1 MMKKAIKKLLAAL
14 LAVAMLCAMAVPAF
28 AASSSNDGKITINN
42 AVSGQTY
49 TIYRILELEYDQ
61 TNNAYRYTAVAAWNA
76 FINTRSSDLKVDNA
90 TGTVTWVNSDKNN
103 NSSAIQNFADA
114 AGKWASDN
122 TIANDGSQKA
132 SGSTVTFTDLPLGWY
147 LVVSS
152 LSNGA
157 ICSIG
162 TTDKEV
168 TINEK
173 NGEPTIDKYVFENGV
188 THGGYSND
196 ASVGDTVK
204 FQIDVAVFDGQ
215 PHNYVIHD
223 AMSAGLTFDIDSVVV
238 TRYRA
243 TDAGRPGSDIPLD
256 TLVKGHDYTVKK
268 TDTCAAS
275 AEITDCTF
283 EIKFKDD
290 ALKANDIITVQYTA
304 TVNENAVIGVEGN
317 PNKTILE
324 YNNKYT
330 APSTTKTYVWEMG
343 VHKYTMLNNVDTPL
357 ADAEFKLYKGAD
369 ANKKYAS
376 FSTANTVDGTS
387 VYKLTGWVDSE
398 TAATAVVTPAS
409 GNIKLEGLDAGT
421 YYLEET
427 KAPVGY
433 NKLTDPITVVI
444 DRGTLPTKAG
454 ESVSYTVKYGETT
467 AADHIVRV
475 ENKAG
480 VELPSTGGM
489 GTTLFY
495 VVGGGLM
502 VAAIVLLVT
511 KKRMENK

>member
-173 NGEPTIDKYVFENGV
+173 NGAPTVDKEVLEDSTNTYGK
-188 THGGYSND
+188 GND
-196 ASVGDTVK
+196 ADVGDTVTFRATIK
-204 FQIDVAVFDGQ
+204 VTDGD
-215 PHNYVIHD
+215 PKNYVLHD
-223 AMSAGLTFDIDSVVV
+223 KMSDGLTFKGITSV
-238 TRYRA
+238 TR
-243 TDAGRPGSDIPLD
+243 TNAGTSTSD
-256 TLVKGHDYTVKK
+256 TLNENTHYTLKQGAGV
-268 TDTCAAS
+268 TVDPN
-275 AEITDCTF
+275 CTF
-283 EIKFKDD
+283 ELAFKENV
-290 ALKANDIITVQYTA
+290 LKPNDVVVVEYTA
-304 TVNENAVIGVEGN
+304 VINEKAVIGSTGN
-317 PNKTILE
+317 PNEATLE
-324 YNNKYT
+324 YKDGT
-330 APSTTKTYVWEMG
+330 RGTSSSTKTYTWKIDIY
-343 VHKYTMLNNVDTPL
+343 KYFQDSAGTKKPLKDATFVLYRQNSSNTPEYAKISADKIEWGTEKEQATPL
-357 ADAEFKLYKGAD
+357 
-369 ANKKYAS
+369 
-376 FSTANTVDGTS
+376 TS
-387 VYKLTGWVDSE
+387 DK
-398 TAATAVVTPAS
+398 
-409 GNIKLEGLDAGT
+409 EGKIAISRLDADT

-427 KAPVGY
+427 KAPTGY
-433 NKLTDPITVVI
+433 NPLTSPIEIKIEHSTMNETSASATI
-444 DRGTLPTKAG
+444 TYKQQGTEDSATNITST
-454 ESVSYTVKYGETT
+454 ENRVE
-467 AADHIVRV
+467 V
-475 ENKAG
+475 ENKTGAT
-480 VELPSTGGM
+480 LPSTGGM

>member
-122 TIANDGSQKA
+122 TIANDGFKTA

-173 NGEPTIDKYVFENGV
+173 NGAPTVDKEVLEDSTNTYGK
-188 THGGYSND
+188 GND
-196 ASVGDTVK
+196 ADVGDTVTFCATIK
-204 FQIDVAVFDGQ
+204 VTDGD
-215 PHNYVIHD
+215 PKNYVLHD
-223 AMSAGLTFDIDSVVV
+223 KMSDGLTFKGITSV
-238 TRYRA
+238 TR
-243 TDAGRPGSDIPLD
+243 TNAGTSTSD
-256 TLVKGHDYTVKK
+256 TLNENTHYTLKQGAGV
-268 TDTCAAS
+268 TVDPN
-275 AEITDCTF
+275 CTF
-283 EIKFKDD
+283 ELAFKENV
-290 ALKANDIITVQYTA
+290 LKPNDVVVVEYTA
-304 TVNENAVIGVEGN
+304 VINEKAVIGSTGN
-317 PNKTILE
+317 PNEATLE
-324 YNNKYT
+324 YKDGT
-330 APSTTKTYVWEMG
+330 RGTSSSTKTYTWKIDIY
-343 VHKYTMLNNVDTPL
+343 KYFQDSAGTKKPLKDATFVLYRQNSSNTPEYAKISADKIEWVTEKEQATPL
-357 ADAEFKLYKGAD
+357 
-369 ANKKYAS
+369 
-376 FSTANTVDGTS
+376 TS
-387 VYKLTGWVDSE
+387 DK
-398 TAATAVVTPAS
+398 
-409 GNIKLEGLDAGT
+409 EGKIAISRLDADT

-427 KAPVGY
+427 KAPTGY
-433 NKLTDPITVVI
+433 NPLTSPIEIKIEHSTMNETSASATI
-444 DRGTLPTKAG
+444 TYKQQGTEDSATNITST
-454 ESVSYTVKYGETT
+454 ENRVE
-467 AADHIVRV
+467 V
-475 ENKAG
+475 ENKTG
-480 VELPSTGGM
+480 TTLPSTGGM

>member
-1 MMKKAIKKLLAAL
+1 
-14 LAVAMLCAMAVPAF
+14 MAVPAF

-122 TIANDGSQKA
+122 TIANDGFQKA

-173 NGEPTIDKYVFENGV
+173 NGAPTVDKEVLEDSTNTYGK
-188 THGGYSND
+188 GND
-196 ASVGDTVK
+196 ADVGDTVTFRATIK
-204 FQIDVAVFDGQ
+204 VTDGD
-215 PHNYVIHD
+215 PKNYVLHD
-223 AMSAGLTFDIDSVVV
+223 KMSDGLTFKGITSV
-238 TRYRA
+238 TR
-243 TDAGRPGSDIPLD
+243 TNAGTSTSD
-256 TLVKGHDYTVKK
+256 TLNENTHYTLKQGAGV
-268 TDTCAAS
+268 TVDPN
-275 AEITDCTF
+275 CTF
-283 EIKFKDD
+283 ELAFKENV
-290 ALKANDIITVQYTA
+290 LKPNDVVVVEYTA
-304 TVNENAVIGVEGN
+304 VINEKAVIGSTGN
-317 PNKTILE
+317 PNEATLE
-324 YNNKYT
+324 YKDGT
-330 APSTTKTYVWEMG
+330 RGTSSSTKTYTWKIDIY
-343 VHKYTMLNNVDTPL
+343 KYFQDSAGTKKPLKDATFVLYRQNSSNTPEYAKISADKIEWGTEKEQATPL
-357 ADAEFKLYKGAD
+357 
-369 ANKKYAS
+369 
-376 FSTANTVDGTS
+376 TS
-387 VYKLTGWVDSE
+387 DK
-398 TAATAVVTPAS
+398 
-409 GNIKLEGLDAGT
+409 EGKIAISRLDADT

-427 KAPVGY
+427 KAPTGY
-433 NKLTDPITVVI
+433 NPLTSPIEIKIEHSTMNETSASATI
-444 DRGTLPTKAG
+444 TYKQQGTEDSATNITST
-454 ESVSYTVKYGETT
+454 ENRVE
-467 AADHIVRV
+467 V
-475 ENKAG
+475 ENKTG
-480 VELPSTGGM
+480 TTLPSTGGM

>member
-114 AGKWASDN
+114 ADKWASDN

-173 NGEPTIDKYVFENGV
+173 NGAPTVDKEVLEDSTNTYGK
-188 THGGYSND
+188 GND
-196 ASVGDTVK
+196 ADVGDTVTFRATIK
-204 FQIDVAVFDGQ
+204 VTDGD
-215 PHNYVIHD
+215 PKNYVLHD
-223 AMSAGLTFDIDSVVV
+223 KMSDGLTFKGITSV
-238 TRYRA
+238 TR
-243 TDAGRPGSDIPLD
+243 TNAGTSTSD
-256 TLVKGHDYTVKK
+256 TLNENTHYTLKQGAGV
-268 TDTCAAS
+268 TVDPN
-275 AEITDCTF
+275 CTF
-283 EIKFKDD
+283 ELAFKENV
-290 ALKANDIITVQYTA
+290 LKPNDVVVVEYTA
-304 TVNENAVIGVEGN
+304 VINEKAVIGSTGN
-317 PNKTILE
+317 PNEATLE
-324 YNNKYT
+324 YKDGT
-330 APSTTKTYVWEMG
+330 RGTSSSTKTYTWKIDIY
-343 VHKYTMLNNVDTPL
+343 KYFQDSAGTKKPLKDATFVLYRQNSSNTPEYAKISADKIEWGTEKEQATPL
-357 ADAEFKLYKGAD
+357 
-369 ANKKYAS
+369 
-376 FSTANTVDGTS
+376 TS
-387 VYKLTGWVDSE
+387 DK
-398 TAATAVVTPAS
+398 
-409 GNIKLEGLDAGT
+409 EGKIAISRLDADT

-427 KAPVGY
+427 KAPTGY
-433 NKLTDPITVVI
+433 NPLTSPIEIKIEHSTMNETSASATI
-444 DRGTLPTKAG
+444 TYKQQGTEDSATNITST
-454 ESVSYTVKYGETT
+454 ENRVE
-467 AADHIVRV
+467 V
-475 ENKAG
+475 ENKTG
-480 VELPSTGGM
+480 TTLPSTGGM

>member
-14 LAVAMLCAMAVPAF
+14 LAVAMLCAMAVPAL

-114 AGKWASDN
+114 AGKWVSNN
-122 TIANDGSQKA
+122 TIANDGSKKA

-173 NGEPTIDKYVFENGV
+173 NGAPTVDKEVLEDSTNTYGK
-188 THGGYSND
+188 GND
-196 ASVGDTVK
+196 ADVGDTVTFRATIK
-204 FQIDVAVFDGQ
+204 VTDGD
-215 PHNYVIHD
+215 PKNYVLHD
-223 AMSAGLTFDIDSVVV
+223 KMSDGLTFQRITSVTRTNAGTSTSDTLNENTHYTLKKGAAVTDSV
-238 TRYRA
+238 
-243 TDAGRPGSDIPLD
+243 DPN
-256 TLVKGHDYTVKK
+256 
-268 TDTCAAS
+268 
-275 AEITDCTF
+275 CTF
-283 EIKFKDD
+283 ELAFKENV
-290 ALKANDIITVQYTA
+290 LKPNDVVVVEYTA
-304 TVNENAVIGVEGN
+304 VINEKAVIGSTGN
-317 PNKTILE
+317 PNEATLE
-324 YNNKYT
+324 YKDGT
-330 APSTTKTYVWEMG
+330 RGTSSSTKTYTWKIDIY
-343 VHKYTMLNNVDTPL
+343 KYFQDSAGTKKPLKDATFVLYRQNSSNTPEYAKISADKIEWGTEKEQATPL
-357 ADAEFKLYKGAD
+357 
-369 ANKKYAS
+369 
-376 FSTANTVDGTS
+376 TS
-387 VYKLTGWVDSE
+387 DK
-398 TAATAVVTPAS
+398 
-409 GNIKLEGLDAGT
+409 EGKIAISRLDADT

-427 KAPVGY
+427 KAPTGY
-433 NKLTDPITVVI
+433 NPLTSPIEIKIEHSTMNETSASATI
-444 DRGTLPTKAG
+444 TYKQQGTEDSATNITST
-454 ESVSYTVKYGETT
+454 ENRVE
-467 AADHIVRV
+467 V
-475 ENKAG
+475 ENKTG
-480 VELPSTGGM
+480 TTLPSTGGM

>member
-173 NGEPTIDKYVFENGV
+173 NGAPTVDKEVLEDSTNTYGK
-188 THGGYSND
+188 GND
-196 ASVGDTVK
+196 ADVGDTVTFRATIK
-204 FQIDVAVFDGQ
+204 VTDGD
-215 PHNYVIHD
+215 PKNYVLHD
-223 AMSAGLTFDIDSVVV
+223 KMSDGLTFKGITSV
-238 TRYRA
+238 TR
-243 TDAGRPGSDIPLD
+243 TNAGTSTSD
-256 TLVKGHDYTVKK
+256 TLNENTHYTLKQGAGV
-268 TDTCAAS
+268 TVDPN
-275 AEITDCTF
+275 CTF
-283 EIKFKDD
+283 ELAFKENV
-290 ALKANDIITVQYTA
+290 LKPNDVVVVEYTA
-304 TVNENAVIGVEGN
+304 VINEKAVIGSTGN
-317 PNKTILE
+317 PNEATLE
-324 YNNKYT
+324 YKDGT
-330 APSTTKTYVWEMG
+330 RGTSSSTKTYTWKIDIY
-343 VHKYTMLNNVDTPL
+343 KYFQDSTAVKKPLQGATFVLYRQNSSNIPEYAKISADKIEWVTEKEQATPL
-357 ADAEFKLYKGAD
+357 
-369 ANKKYAS
+369 
-376 FSTANTVDGTS
+376 TS
-387 VYKLTGWVDSE
+387 DK
-398 TAATAVVTPAS
+398 
-409 GNIKLEGLDAGT
+409 EGKIAISRLDADT

-427 KAPVGY
+427 KAPTGY
-433 NKLTDPITVVI
+433 NPLTSPIEIKIEHSTMNETSASATI
-444 DRGTLPTKAG
+444 TYKQQGTEDSATNITST
-454 ESVSYTVKYGETT
+454 ENRVE
-467 AADHIVRV
+467 V
-475 ENKAG
+475 ENKTG
-480 VELPSTGGM
+480 TTLPSTGGM

-502 VAAIVLLVT
+502 VAAAVLLIT

>member
-132 SGSTVTFTDLPLGWY
+132 SGSTVTFTNLPLGWY

-173 NGEPTIDKYVFENGV
+173 NGAPTVDKEVLEDSTNTYGK
-188 THGGYSND
+188 GND
-196 ASVGDTVK
+196 ADVGDTVTFRATIK
-204 FQIDVAVFDGQ
+204 VTDGD
-215 PHNYVIHD
+215 PKNYVLHD
-223 AMSAGLTFDIDSVVV
+223 KMSDGLTFKGITSV
-238 TRYRA
+238 TR
-243 TDAGRPGSDIPLD
+243 TNAGTSTSD
-256 TLVKGHDYTVKK
+256 TLNENTHYTLKQGAGV
-268 TDTCAAS
+268 TVDPN
-275 AEITDCTF
+275 CTF
-283 EIKFKDD
+283 ELAFKENV
-290 ALKANDIITVQYTA
+290 LKPNDVVVVEYTA
-304 TVNENAVIGVEGN
+304 VINEKAVIGSTGN
-317 PNKTILE
+317 PNEATLE
-324 YNNKYT
+324 YKDGT
-330 APSTTKTYVWEMG
+330 RGTSSSTKTYTWKIDIY
-343 VHKYTMLNNVDTPL
+343 KYFQDSAGTKKPLKDATFVLYRQNSSNTPEYAKISADKIEWGTEKEQATPL
-357 ADAEFKLYKGAD
+357 
-369 ANKKYAS
+369 
-376 FSTANTVDGTS
+376 TS
-387 VYKLTGWVDSE
+387 DK
-398 TAATAVVTPAS
+398 
-409 GNIKLEGLDAGT
+409 EGKIAISRLDADT

-427 KAPVGY
+427 KAPTGY
-433 NKLTDPITVVI
+433 NPLTSPIEIKIEHSTMNETSASATI
-444 DRGTLPTKAG
+444 TYKQQGTEDSATNITST
-454 ESVSYTVKYGETT
+454 ENRVE
-467 AADHIVRV
+467 V
-475 ENKAG
+475 ENKTG
-480 VELPSTGGM
+480 TTLPSTGGM

>member
-122 TIANDGSQKA
+122 TIANDGFQKA

-173 NGEPTIDKYVFENGV
+173 NGAPTVDKEVLEDSTNTYGK
-188 THGGYSND
+188 GND
-196 ASVGDTVK
+196 ADVGDTVTFRATIK
-204 FQIDVAVFDGQ
+204 VTDGD
-215 PHNYVIHD
+215 PKNYVLHD
-223 AMSAGLTFDIDSVVV
+223 KMSDGLTFKGITSV
-238 TRYRA
+238 TR
-243 TDAGRPGSDIPLD
+243 TNAGTSTSD
-256 TLVKGHDYTVKK
+256 TLNENTHYTLKQGAGV
-268 TDTCAAS
+268 TVDPN
-275 AEITDCTF
+275 CTF
-283 EIKFKDD
+283 ELAFKENV
-290 ALKANDIITVQYTA
+290 LKPNDVVVVEYTA
-304 TVNENAVIGVEGN
+304 VINEKAVIGSTGN
-317 PNKTILE
+317 PNEATLE
-324 YNNKYT
+324 YKDGT
-330 APSTTKTYVWEMG
+330 GGTSSSTKTYTWKIDIY
-343 VHKYTMLNNVDTPL
+343 KYFQDSAGTKKPLKDATFVLYRQNSSNTPEYAKISADKIEWGTEKEQATPL
-357 ADAEFKLYKGAD
+357 
-369 ANKKYAS
+369 
-376 FSTANTVDGTS
+376 TS
-387 VYKLTGWVDSE
+387 DK
-398 TAATAVVTPAS
+398 
-409 GNIKLEGLDAGT
+409 EGKIAISRLDADT

-427 KAPVGY
+427 KAPTGY
-433 NKLTDPITVVI
+433 NPLTSPIEIKIEHSTMNETSASATI
-444 DRGTLPTKAG
+444 TYKQQGTEDSATNITST
-454 ESVSYTVKYGETT
+454 ENRVE
-467 AADHIVRV
+467 V
-475 ENKAG
+475 ENKTG
-480 VELPSTGGM
+480 TTLPSTGGM

>member
-90 TGTVTWVNSDKNN
+90 TDTVTWVNSDKNN

-173 NGEPTIDKYVFENGV
+173 NGAPTVDKEVLEDSTNTYGK
-188 THGGYSND
+188 GND
-196 ASVGDTVK
+196 ADVGDTVTFRATIK
-204 FQIDVAVFDGQ
+204 VTDGD
-215 PHNYVIHD
+215 PKNYVLHD
-223 AMSAGLTFDIDSVVV
+223 KMSDGLTFKGITSV
-238 TRYRA
+238 TR
-243 TDAGRPGSDIPLD
+243 TNAGTSTSD
-256 TLVKGHDYTVKK
+256 TLNENTHYTLKQGAGV
-268 TDTCAAS
+268 TVDPN
-275 AEITDCTF
+275 CTF
-283 EIKFKDD
+283 ELAFKENV
-290 ALKANDIITVQYTA
+290 LKPNDVVVVEYTA
-304 TVNENAVIGVEGN
+304 VINEKAVIGSTGN
-317 PNKTILE
+317 PNEATLE
-324 YNNKYT
+324 YKDGT
-330 APSTTKTYVWEMG
+330 RGTSSSTKTYTWKIDIY
-343 VHKYTMLNNVDTPL
+343 KYFQDSTAVKKPLQGATFVLYRQNSSNIPEYAKISADKIEWVTEKEQATPL
-357 ADAEFKLYKGAD
+357 
-369 ANKKYAS
+369 
-376 FSTANTVDGTS
+376 TS
-387 VYKLTGWVDSE
+387 DK
-398 TAATAVVTPAS
+398 
-409 GNIKLEGLDAGT
+409 EGKIAISRLDADT

-427 KAPVGY
+427 KAPTGY
-433 NKLTDPITVVI
+433 NPLTSPIEIKIEHSTMNETSASATI
-444 DRGTLPTKAG
+444 TYKQQGTEDSATNITST
-454 ESVSYTVKYGETT
+454 ENRVE
-467 AADHIVRV
+467 V
-475 ENKAG
+475 ENKTG
-480 VELPSTGGM
+480 TTLPSTGGM

>member
-114 AGKWASDN
+114 AGKWASNN
-122 TIANDGSQKA
+122 TIANDGSKKA

-173 NGEPTIDKYVFENGV
+173 NGAPTVDKEVLEDSTNTYGK
-188 THGGYSND
+188 GND
-196 ASVGDTVK
+196 ADVGDTVTFRATIK
-204 FQIDVAVFDGQ
+204 VTDGD
-215 PHNYVIHD
+215 PKNYVLHD
-223 AMSAGLTFDIDSVVV
+223 KMSDGLTFQRITSVTRTNAGTSTSDTLNENTHYTLKKGAAVTDSV
-238 TRYRA
+238 
-243 TDAGRPGSDIPLD
+243 DPN
-256 TLVKGHDYTVKK
+256 
-268 TDTCAAS
+268 
-275 AEITDCTF
+275 CTF
-283 EIKFKDD
+283 ELAFKENV
-290 ALKANDIITVQYTA
+290 LKPNDVVVVEYTA
-304 TVNENAVIGVEGN
+304 VINEKAVIGSTGN
-317 PNKTILE
+317 PNEATLE
-324 YNNKYT
+324 YKDGT
-330 APSTTKTYVWEMG
+330 RGTSSSTKTYTWKIDIY
-343 VHKYTMLNNVDTPL
+343 KYFQDSAGTKKPLKDATFVLYRQNSSNTPEYAKISADKIEWGTEKEQATPL
-357 ADAEFKLYKGAD
+357 
-369 ANKKYAS
+369 
-376 FSTANTVDGTS
+376 TS
-387 VYKLTGWVDSE
+387 DK
-398 TAATAVVTPAS
+398 
-409 GNIKLEGLDAGT
+409 EGKIAISRLDADT

-427 KAPVGY
+427 KAPTGY
-433 NKLTDPITVVI
+433 NPLTSPIEIKIEHSTMNETSASATI
-444 DRGTLPTKAG
+444 TYKQQGTEDSATNITST
-454 ESVSYTVKYGETT
+454 ENRVE
-467 AADHIVRV
+467 V
-475 ENKAG
+475 ENKTG
-480 VELPSTGGM
+480 TTLPSTGGM

>member
-173 NGEPTIDKYVFENGV
+173 NGAPTVDKEVLEDSTNTYGK
-188 THGGYSND
+188 GND
-196 ASVGDTVK
+196 ADVGDTVTFRATIK
-204 FQIDVAVFDGQ
+204 VTDGD
-215 PHNYVIHD
+215 PKNYVLHD
-223 AMSAGLTFDIDSVVV
+223 KMSDGLTFKGITSV
-238 TRYRA
+238 TR
-243 TDAGRPGSDIPLD
+243 TNAGTSTSD
-256 TLVKGHDYTVKK
+256 TLNENTHYTLKQGAGV
-268 TDTCAAS
+268 TVDPN
-275 AEITDCTF
+275 CTF
-283 EIKFKDD
+283 ELAFKENV
-290 ALKANDIITVQYTA
+290 LKPNDVVVVEYTA
-304 TVNENAVIGVEGN
+304 VINEKAVIGSTGN
-317 PNKTILE
+317 PNEATLE
-324 YNNKYT
+324 YKDGT
-330 APSTTKTYVWEMG
+330 RGTSSSTKTYTWKIDIY
-343 VHKYTMLNNVDTPL
+343 KYFQDSAGTKKPLKDATFVLYRQNSSNTPEYAKISADKIEWGTEKEQATPL
-357 ADAEFKLYKGAD
+357 
-369 ANKKYAS
+369 
-376 FSTANTVDGTS
+376 TS
-387 VYKLTGWVDSE
+387 DK
-398 TAATAVVTPAS
+398 
-409 GNIKLEGLDAGT
+409 EGKIAISRLDADT

-427 KAPVGY
+427 KAPTGY
-433 NKLTDPITVVI
+433 NPLTSPIEIKIEHSTMNETSASATI
-444 DRGTLPTKAG
+444 TYKQQGTEDSATNITST
-454 ESVSYTVKYGETT
+454 ENRVE
-467 AADHIVRV
+467 V
-475 ENKAG
+475 ENKTG
-480 VELPSTGGM
+480 TTLPSTGGM

-502 VAAIVLLVT
+502 VAVIVLLVT

>member
-114 AGKWASDN
+114 AGKWASNN
-122 TIANDGSQKA
+122 TIANDGSKKA

-173 NGEPTIDKYVFENGV
+173 NGAPTVDKEVLEDSTNTYGK
-188 THGGYSND
+188 GND
-196 ASVGDTVK
+196 ADVGDTVTFRATIK
-204 FQIDVAVFDGQ
+204 VTDGD
-215 PHNYVIHD
+215 PKNYVLHD
-223 AMSAGLTFDIDSVVV
+223 KMSDGLTFQRITSVTCTNAGTSTSDTLNENTHYTLKKGAAVTDSV
-238 TRYRA
+238 
-243 TDAGRPGSDIPLD
+243 DPN
-256 TLVKGHDYTVKK
+256 
-268 TDTCAAS
+268 
-275 AEITDCTF
+275 CTF
-283 EIKFKDD
+283 ELAFKENV
-290 ALKANDIITVQYTA
+290 LKPNDVVVVEYTA
-304 TVNENAVIGVEGN
+304 VINEKAVIGSTGN
-317 PNKTILE
+317 PNEATLE
-324 YNNKYT
+324 YKDGT
-330 APSTTKTYVWEMG
+330 RGTSSSTKTYTWKIDIY
-343 VHKYTMLNNVDTPL
+343 KYFQDSAGTKKPLKDATFVLYRQNSSNTPEYAKISADKIEWGTEKEQATPL
-357 ADAEFKLYKGAD
+357 
-369 ANKKYAS
+369 
-376 FSTANTVDGTS
+376 TS
-387 VYKLTGWVDSE
+387 DK
-398 TAATAVVTPAS
+398 
-409 GNIKLEGLDAGT
+409 EGKIAISRLDADT

-427 KAPVGY
+427 KAPTGY
-433 NKLTDPITVVI
+433 NPLTSPIEIKIEHSTMNETSASATI
-444 DRGTLPTKAG
+444 TYKQQGTEDSATNITST
-454 ESVSYTVKYGETT
+454 ENRVE
-467 AADHIVRV
+467 V
-475 ENKAG
+475 ENKTG
-480 VELPSTGGM
+480 TTLPSTGGM

>member
-1 MMKKAIKKLLAAL
+1 MMKKVIKKLLAAL

-114 AGKWASDN
+114 AGKWASNN
-122 TIANDGSQKA
+122 TIANDGSKKA

-173 NGEPTIDKYVFENGV
+173 NGAPTVDKEVLEDSTNTYGK
-188 THGGYSND
+188 GND
-196 ASVGDTVK
+196 ADVGDTVTFRATIK
-204 FQIDVAVFDGQ
+204 VTDGD
-215 PHNYVIHD
+215 PKNYVLHD
-223 AMSAGLTFDIDSVVV
+223 KMSDGLTFKGITSV
-238 TRYRA
+238 TR
-243 TDAGRPGSDIPLD
+243 TNAGTSTSD
-256 TLVKGHDYTVKK
+256 TLNENTHYTLKQGAGV
-268 TDTCAAS
+268 TVDPN
-275 AEITDCTF
+275 CTF
-283 EIKFKDD
+283 ELAFKENV
-290 ALKANDIITVQYTA
+290 LKPNDVVVVEYTA
-304 TVNENAVIGVEGN
+304 VINEKAVIGSTGN
-317 PNKTILE
+317 PNEATLE
-324 YNNKYT
+324 YKDGT
-330 APSTTKTYVWEMG
+330 RGTSSSTKTYTWKIDIY
-343 VHKYTMLNNVDTPL
+343 KYFQDSAGTKKPLKDATFVLYRQNSSNTPEYAKISADKIEWGTEKEQATPL
-357 ADAEFKLYKGAD
+357 
-369 ANKKYAS
+369 
-376 FSTANTVDGTS
+376 TS
-387 VYKLTGWVDSE
+387 DK
-398 TAATAVVTPAS
+398 
-409 GNIKLEGLDAGT
+409 EGKIAISRLDADT

-427 KAPVGY
+427 KAPTGY
-433 NKLTDPITVVI
+433 NPLTSPIEIKIEHSTMNETSASATI
-444 DRGTLPTKAG
+444 TYKQQGTEDSATNITST
-454 ESVSYTVKYGETT
+454 ENRVE
-467 AADHIVRV
+467 V
-475 ENKAG
+475 ENKTG
-480 VELPSTGGM
+480 TTLPSTGGM

>member
-42 AVSGQTY
+42 AVSGPTY
-49 TIYRILELEYDQ
+49 TLYRILELEYDQ

-173 NGEPTIDKYVFENGV
+173 NGAPTVDKEVLEDSTNTYGK
-188 THGGYSND
+188 GND
-196 ASVGDTVK
+196 ADVGDTVTFRATIK
-204 FQIDVAVFDGQ
+204 VTDGD
-215 PHNYVIHD
+215 PKNYVLHD
-223 AMSAGLTFDIDSVVV
+223 KMSDGLTFKGITSV
-238 TRYRA
+238 TR
-243 TDAGRPGSDIPLD
+243 TNAGTSTSD
-256 TLVKGHDYTVKK
+256 TLNENTHYTLKQGAGV
-268 TDTCAAS
+268 TVDPN
-275 AEITDCTF
+275 CTF
-283 EIKFKDD
+283 ELAFKENV
-290 ALKANDIITVQYTA
+290 LKPNDVVVVEYTA
-304 TVNENAVIGVEGN
+304 VINEKAVIGSTGN
-317 PNKTILE
+317 PNEATLE
-324 YNNKYT
+324 YKDGT
-330 APSTTKTYVWEMG
+330 RGTSSSTKTYTWKIDIY
-343 VHKYTMLNNVDTPL
+343 KYFQDSAGTKKPLKDATFVLYRQNSSNTPEYAKISADKIEWGTEKEQATPL
-357 ADAEFKLYKGAD
+357 
-369 ANKKYAS
+369 
-376 FSTANTVDGTS
+376 TS
-387 VYKLTGWVDSE
+387 DK
-398 TAATAVVTPAS
+398 
-409 GNIKLEGLDAGT
+409 EGKIAISRLDADT

-427 KAPVGY
+427 KAPTGS
-433 NKLTDPITVVI
+433 NPLTSPIEIKIEHSTMNETSASATI
-444 DRGTLPTKAG
+444 TYKQQGTEDSATNITST
-454 ESVSYTVKYGETT
+454 ENRVE
-467 AADHIVRV
+467 V
-475 ENKAG
+475 ENKTG
-480 VELPSTGGM
+480 TTLPSTGGM

-502 VAAIVLLVT
+502 VAAIFLLVT
-511 KKRMENK
+511 KKRIDNK

>member
-173 NGEPTIDKYVFENGV
+173 NGAPTVDKEVLEDSTNTYGK
-188 THGGYSND
+188 GND
-196 ASVGDTVK
+196 ADVGDTVTFRATIK
-204 FQIDVAVFDGQ
+204 VTDGD
-215 PHNYVIHD
+215 PKNYVLHD
-223 AMSAGLTFDIDSVVV
+223 KMSDGLTFKGITSV
-238 TRYRA
+238 TR
-243 TDAGRPGSDIPLD
+243 TNAGTSTSD
-256 TLVKGHDYTVKK
+256 TLNENTHYTLKQGAGV
-268 TDTCAAS
+268 TVDPN
-275 AEITDCTF
+275 CTF
-283 EIKFKDD
+283 ELAFKENV
-290 ALKANDIITVQYTA
+290 LKPNDVVVVEYTA
-304 TVNENAVIGVEGN
+304 VINEKAVIGSTGN
-317 PNKTILE
+317 PNEATLE
-324 YNNKYT
+324 YKDGT
-330 APSTTKTYVWEMG
+330 RGTSSSTKTYTWKIDIY
-343 VHKYTMLNNVDTPL
+343 KYFQDSTAVKKPLQGATFVLYRQNSSNIPEYAKISADKIEWVTEKEQATPL
-357 ADAEFKLYKGAD
+357 
-369 ANKKYAS
+369 
-376 FSTANTVDGTS
+376 TS
-387 VYKLTGWVDSE
+387 DK
-398 TAATAVVTPAS
+398 
-409 GNIKLEGLDAGT
+409 EGKIAISRLDADT

-427 KAPVGY
+427 KAPTGY
-433 NKLTDPITVVI
+433 NPLTSPIEIKIEHSTMNETSASATI
-444 DRGTLPTKAG
+444 TYKQQGTQDSATNITST
-454 ESVSYTVKYGETT
+454 ENRVE
-467 AADHIVRV
+467 V
-475 ENKAG
+475 ENKTG
-480 VELPSTGGM
+480 TTLPSTGGM

>member
-1 MMKKAIKKLLAAL
+1 MMKKVIKKLLAAL

-173 NGEPTIDKYVFENGV
+173 NGAPTVDKEVLEDSTNTYGK
-188 THGGYSND
+188 GND
-196 ASVGDTVK
+196 ADVGDTVTFRATIK
-204 FQIDVAVFDGQ
+204 VTDGD
-215 PHNYVIHD
+215 PKNYVLHD
-223 AMSAGLTFDIDSVVV
+223 KMSDGLTFKGITSV
-238 TRYRA
+238 TR
-243 TDAGRPGSDIPLD
+243 TNAGTSTSD
-256 TLVKGHDYTVKK
+256 TLNENTHYTLKQGAGV
-268 TDTCAAS
+268 TVDPN
-275 AEITDCTF
+275 CTF
-283 EIKFKDD
+283 ELAFKENV
-290 ALKANDIITVQYTA
+290 LKPNDVVVVEYTA
-304 TVNENAVIGVEGN
+304 VINEKAVIGSTGN
-317 PNKTILE
+317 PNEATLE
-324 YNNKYT
+324 YKDGT
-330 APSTTKTYVWEMG
+330 RGTSSSTKTYTWKIDIY
-343 VHKYTMLNNVDTPL
+343 KYFQDSAGTKKPLKDATFVLYRQNSSNTPEYAKISADKIEWSTEKEQATPL
-357 ADAEFKLYKGAD
+357 
-369 ANKKYAS
+369 
-376 FSTANTVDGTS
+376 TS
-387 VYKLTGWVDSE
+387 DK
-398 TAATAVVTPAS
+398 
-409 GNIKLEGLDAGT
+409 EGKIAISRLDADT

-427 KAPVGY
+427 KAPTGY
-433 NKLTDPITVVI
+433 NPLTSPIEIKIEHSTMNETSASATI
-444 DRGTLPTKAG
+444 TYKQQGTEDSATNITST
-454 ESVSYTVKYGETT
+454 ENRVE
-467 AADHIVRV
+467 V
-475 ENKAG
+475 ENKTG
-480 VELPSTGGM
+480 TTLPSTGGM

>member
-14 LAVAMLCAMAVPAF
+14 LSVAMLCAMAVPAF

-173 NGEPTIDKYVFENGV
+173 NGAPTVDKEVLEDSTNTYGK
-188 THGGYSND
+188 GND
-196 ASVGDTVK
+196 ADVGDTVTFRATIK
-204 FQIDVAVFDGQ
+204 VTDGD
-215 PHNYVIHD
+215 PKNYVLHD
-223 AMSAGLTFDIDSVVV
+223 KMSDGLTFKGITSV
-238 TRYRA
+238 TR
-243 TDAGRPGSDIPLD
+243 TNAGTSTSD
-256 TLVKGHDYTVKK
+256 TLNENTHYTLKQGAGV
-268 TDTCAAS
+268 TVDPN
-275 AEITDCTF
+275 CTF
-283 EIKFKDD
+283 ELAFKENV
-290 ALKANDIITVQYTA
+290 LKPNDVVVVEYTA
-304 TVNENAVIGVEGN
+304 VINEKAVIGSTGN
-317 PNKTILE
+317 PNEATLE
-324 YNNKYT
+324 YKDGT
-330 APSTTKTYVWEMG
+330 RGTSSSTKTYTWKIDIY
-343 VHKYTMLNNVDTPL
+343 KYFQDSAGTKKPLKDATFVLYRQNSSNTPEYAKISADKIEWGTEKEQATPL
-357 ADAEFKLYKGAD
+357 
-369 ANKKYAS
+369 
-376 FSTANTVDGTS
+376 TS
-387 VYKLTGWVDSE
+387 DK
-398 TAATAVVTPAS
+398 
-409 GNIKLEGLDAGT
+409 EGKIAISRLDADT

-427 KAPVGY
+427 KAPTGY
-433 NKLTDPITVVI
+433 NPLTSPIEIKIEHSTMNETSASATI
-444 DRGTLPTKAG
+444 TYKQQGTEDSATNITST
-454 ESVSYTVKYGETT
+454 ENRVE
-467 AADHIVRV
+467 V
-475 ENKAG
+475 ENKTG
-480 VELPSTGGM
+480 TTLPSTGGM

-495 VVGGGLM
+495 VLGGGLM

>member
-173 NGEPTIDKYVFENGV
+173 NGAPTVDKEVLEDSTNTYGK
-188 THGGYSND
+188 GND
-196 ASVGDTVK
+196 ADVGDTVTFRATIK
-204 FQIDVAVFDGQ
+204 VTDGD
-215 PHNYVIHD
+215 PKNYVLHD
-223 AMSAGLTFDIDSVVV
+223 KMSDGLTFKGITSV
-238 TRYRA
+238 TR
-243 TDAGRPGSDIPLD
+243 TNAGTSTSD
-256 TLVKGHDYTVKK
+256 TLNENTHYTLTQGAGV
-268 TDTCAAS
+268 TVDPN
-275 AEITDCTF
+275 CTF
-283 EIKFKDD
+283 ELAFKENV
-290 ALKANDIITVQYTA
+290 LKPNDVVVVEYTA
-304 TVNENAVIGVEGN
+304 VINEKAVIGSTGN
-317 PNKTILE
+317 PNEATLE
-324 YNNKYT
+324 YKDGT
-330 APSTTKTYVWEMG
+330 RGTSSSTKTYTWKIDIY
-343 VHKYTMLNNVDTPL
+343 KYFQDSAGTKKPLKDATFVLYRQNSSNTPEYAKISADKIEWGTEKEQATPL
-357 ADAEFKLYKGAD
+357 
-369 ANKKYAS
+369 
-376 FSTANTVDGTS
+376 TS
-387 VYKLTGWVDSE
+387 DK
-398 TAATAVVTPAS
+398 
-409 GNIKLEGLDAGT
+409 EGKIAISRLDADT

-427 KAPVGY
+427 KAPTGY
-433 NKLTDPITVVI
+433 NPLTSPIEIKIEHSTMNETSASATI
-444 DRGTLPTKAG
+444 TYKQQGTEDSATNITST
-454 ESVSYTVKYGETT
+454 ENRVE
-467 AADHIVRV
+467 V
-475 ENKAG
+475 ENKTG
-480 VELPSTGGM
+480 TTLPSTGGM

>member
-14 LAVAMLCAMAVPAF
+14 LAVAMLCAMAVPALADD
-28 AASSSNDGKITINN
+28 AATAAAGTGSITINN
-42 AVSGQTY
+42 AVPNQTY
-49 TIYRILELEYDQ
+49 TIYRILDLEYHAD
-61 TNNAYRYTAVAAWNA
+61 TNSYLYKVASGWESFVKAHS
-76 FINTRSSDLKVDNA
+76 TDLELNETTCV
-90 TGTVTWVNSDKNN
+90 VTWKNSNSADGSSVIQNLANEAGTYAKDPTNHITEAGRKNA
-103 NSSAIQNFADA
+103 SAI
-114 AGKWASDN
+114 
-122 TIANDGSQKA
+122 
-132 SGSTVTFTDLPLGWY
+132 TVKFTDLPLGWY
-147 LVVSS
+147 LVVSD
-152 LSNGA
+152 LDNGA

-162 TTDKEV
+162 TTATNAVIEEKNSKPTIEKEV
-168 TINEK
+168 YEGNK
-173 NGEPTIDKYVFENGV
+173 S
-188 THGGYSND
+188 GYSND
-196 ASVGDTVK
+196 AGIGDTVN
-204 FQIDVAVFDGQ
+204 FYTNIYVTDGK
-215 PHNYVIHD
+215 PTNYVLHD
-223 AMSAGLTFDIDSVVV
+223 TMTSGLNFDPKSVQVYLHRDRAGNDNKFSDYLTANTDYELV
-238 TRYRA
+238 TS
-243 TDAGRPGSDIPLD
+243 TNDN
-256 TLVKGHDYTVKK
+256 
-268 TDTCAAS
+268 
-275 AEITDCTF
+275 CTF
-283 EIKFKDD
+283 EIKF
-290 ALKANDIITVQYTA
+290 LKPLMPYDSIQVTYSA
-304 TVNENAVIGVEGN
+304 TVTADAVIGTKGN
-317 PNKTILE
+317 DNDTVL
-324 YNNKYT
+324 KYGVNGET
-330 APSTTKTYVWEMG
+330 EHSSTKTYVWEMG
-343 VHKYTMLNNVDTPL
+343 VHKFANLGESNKDHPL
-357 ADAEFKLYKGAD
+357 ENAEFKLYKGAD
-369 ANKKYAS
+369 ANKKYAA
-376 FSTANTVDGTS
+376 FSTATTVDGTS

-480 VELPSTGGM
+480 AVLPSTGGM

>member
-114 AGKWASDN
+114 AGKWASNN
-122 TIANDGSQKA
+122 TIANDGSKKA
-132 SGSTVTFTDLPLGWY
+132 SGSTVIFTDLPRGWY

-173 NGEPTIDKYVFENGV
+173 NGAPTVDKEVLEDSTNTYGK
-188 THGGYSND
+188 GND
-196 ASVGDTVK
+196 ADVGDTVTFRATIK
-204 FQIDVAVFDGQ
+204 VTDGD
-215 PHNYVIHD
+215 PKNYVLHD
-223 AMSAGLTFDIDSVVV
+223 KMSDGLTFKGITSVTRTNAGTSTSDTLNENTHYTLKKGAAVTDSV
-238 TRYRA
+238 
-243 TDAGRPGSDIPLD
+243 DPN
-256 TLVKGHDYTVKK
+256 
-268 TDTCAAS
+268 
-275 AEITDCTF
+275 CTF
-283 EIKFKDD
+283 ELAFKENV
-290 ALKANDIITVQYTA
+290 LKPNDVVVVEYTA
-304 TVNENAVIGVEGN
+304 VINEKAVIGSTGN
-317 PNKTILE
+317 PNEATLE
-324 YNNKYT
+324 YKDGT
-330 APSTTKTYVWEMG
+330 RGTPSSTKTYTWKIDIY
-343 VHKYTMLNNVDTPL
+343 KYFQDSAGTKKPLKDATFVLYRQNSSNTPEYAKISADKIEWGTEKEQATPL
-357 ADAEFKLYKGAD
+357 
-369 ANKKYAS
+369 
-376 FSTANTVDGTS
+376 TS
-387 VYKLTGWVDSE
+387 DK
-398 TAATAVVTPAS
+398 
-409 GNIKLEGLDAGT
+409 EGKIAISRLDADT

-427 KAPVGY
+427 KAPTGY
-433 NKLTDPITVVI
+433 NPLTSPIEIKIEHSTMNETSASATI
-444 DRGTLPTKAG
+444 TYKQQGTEDSATNITST
-454 ESVSYTVKYGETT
+454 ENRVE
-467 AADHIVRV
+467 V
-475 ENKAG
+475 ENKTG
-480 VELPSTGGM
+480 TTLPSTGGM

>member
-61 TNNAYRYTAVAAWNA
+61 TNNAYRYTAVEAWNT

-122 TIANDGSQKA
+122 TIANDGFKTA

-173 NGEPTIDKYVFENGV
+173 NGAPTVDKEVLEDSTNTYGK
-188 THGGYSND
+188 GND
-196 ASVGDTVK
+196 ADVGDTVTFRATIK
-204 FQIDVAVFDGQ
+204 VTDGD
-215 PHNYVIHD
+215 PKNYVLHD
-223 AMSAGLTFDIDSVVV
+223 KMSDGLTFKGITSV
-238 TRYRA
+238 TR
-243 TDAGRPGSDIPLD
+243 TNAGTSTSD
-256 TLVKGHDYTVKK
+256 TLNENTHYTLKQGAGV
-268 TDTCAAS
+268 TVDPN
-275 AEITDCTF
+275 CTF
-283 EIKFKDD
+283 ELAFKENV
-290 ALKANDIITVQYTA
+290 LKPNDVVVVEYTA
-304 TVNENAVIGVEGN
+304 VINEKAVIGSTGN
-317 PNKTILE
+317 PNEATLE
-324 YNNKYT
+324 YKDGT
-330 APSTTKTYVWEMG
+330 RGTSSSTKTYTWKIDIY
-343 VHKYTMLNNVDTPL
+343 KYFQDSAGTKKPLKDATFVLYRQNSSNTPEYAKISADKIEWVTEKEQATPL
-357 ADAEFKLYKGAD
+357 
-369 ANKKYAS
+369 
-376 FSTANTVDGTS
+376 TS
-387 VYKLTGWVDSE
+387 DK
-398 TAATAVVTPAS
+398 
-409 GNIKLEGLDAGT
+409 EGKIAISRLDADT

-427 KAPVGY
+427 KAPTGY
-433 NKLTDPITVVI
+433 NPLTSPIEIKIEHSTMNETSASAPLTYKQQ
-444 DRGTLPTKAG
+444 GTEDSATNITST
-454 ESVSYTVKYGETT
+454 ENRVE
-467 AADHIVRV
+467 V
-475 ENKAG
+475 ENKTG
-480 VELPSTGGM
+480 TTLPSTGGM

>member
-61 TNNAYRYTAVAAWNA
+61 TNNAYRYTAVEAWNT

-122 TIANDGSQKA
+122 TIANDGFKTA

-173 NGEPTIDKYVFENGV
+173 NGAPTVDKEVLEDSTNTYGK
-188 THGGYSND
+188 GND
-196 ASVGDTVK
+196 ADVGDTVTFCATIK
-204 FQIDVAVFDGQ
+204 VTDGD
-215 PHNYVIHD
+215 PKNYVLHD
-223 AMSAGLTFDIDSVVV
+223 KMSDGLTFKGITSV
-238 TRYRA
+238 TR
-243 TDAGRPGSDIPLD
+243 TNAGTSTSD
-256 TLVKGHDYTVKK
+256 TLNENTHYTLKQGAGV
-268 TDTCAAS
+268 TVDPN
-275 AEITDCTF
+275 CTF
-283 EIKFKDD
+283 ELAFKENV
-290 ALKANDIITVQYTA
+290 LKPNDVVVVEYTA
-304 TVNENAVIGVEGN
+304 VINEKAVIGSTGN
-317 PNKTILE
+317 PNEATLE
-324 YNNKYT
+324 YKDGT
-330 APSTTKTYVWEMG
+330 RGTSSSTKTYTWKIDIY
-343 VHKYTMLNNVDTPL
+343 KYFQDSAGTKKPLKDATFVLYRQNSSNTPEYAKISADKIEWVTEKEQATPL
-357 ADAEFKLYKGAD
+357 
-369 ANKKYAS
+369 
-376 FSTANTVDGTS
+376 TS
-387 VYKLTGWVDSE
+387 DK
-398 TAATAVVTPAS
+398 
-409 GNIKLEGLDAGT
+409 EGKIAISRLDADT

-427 KAPVGY
+427 KAPTGY
-433 NKLTDPITVVI
+433 NPLTSPIEIKIEHSTMNETSASATI
-444 DRGTLPTKAG
+444 TYKQQGTEDSATNITST
-454 ESVSYTVKYGETT
+454 ENRVE
-467 AADHIVRV
+467 V
-475 ENKAG
+475 ENKTG
-480 VELPSTGGM
+480 TTLPSTGGM

>member
-76 FINTRSSDLKVDNA
+76 FINTRSSDLKVDNT

-114 AGKWASDN
+114 AGKWASNN
-122 TIANDGSQKA
+122 TIANDGSKKA

-173 NGEPTIDKYVFENGV
+173 NGAPTVDKEVLEDSTNTYGK
-188 THGGYSND
+188 GND
-196 ASVGDTVK
+196 ADVGDTVTFRATIK
-204 FQIDVAVFDGQ
+204 VTDGD
-215 PHNYVIHD
+215 PKNYVLHD
-223 AMSAGLTFDIDSVVV
+223 KMSDGLTFQRITSVTRTNAGTSTSDTLNENTHYTLKKGAAVTDSV
-238 TRYRA
+238 
-243 TDAGRPGSDIPLD
+243 DPN
-256 TLVKGHDYTVKK
+256 
-268 TDTCAAS
+268 
-275 AEITDCTF
+275 CTF
-283 EIKFKDD
+283 ELAFKENV
-290 ALKANDIITVQYTA
+290 LKPNDVVVVEYTA
-304 TVNENAVIGVEGN
+304 VINEKAVIGSTGN
-317 PNKTILE
+317 PNEATLE
-324 YNNKYT
+324 YKDGT
-330 APSTTKTYVWEMG
+330 RGTSSSTKTYTWKIDIY
-343 VHKYTMLNNVDTPL
+343 KYFQDSAGTKKPLKDATFVLYRQNSSNTPEYAKISADKIEWGTEKEQATPL
-357 ADAEFKLYKGAD
+357 
-369 ANKKYAS
+369 
-376 FSTANTVDGTS
+376 TS
-387 VYKLTGWVDSE
+387 DK
-398 TAATAVVTPAS
+398 
-409 GNIKLEGLDAGT
+409 EGKIAISRLDADT

-427 KAPVGY
+427 KAPTGY
-433 NKLTDPITVVI
+433 NPLTSPIEIKIEHSTMNETSASATI
-444 DRGTLPTKAG
+444 TYKQQGTEDSATNITST
-454 ESVSYTVKYGETT
+454 ENRVE
-467 AADHIVRV
+467 V
-475 ENKAG
+475 ENKTG
-480 VELPSTGGM
+480 TTLPSTGGM

>member
-173 NGEPTIDKYVFENGV
+173 NGAPTVDKEVLEDSTNTYGK
-188 THGGYSND
+188 GND
-196 ASVGDTVK
+196 ADVGDTVTFRATIK
-204 FQIDVAVFDGQ
+204 VTDGD
-215 PHNYVIHD
+215 PKNYVLHD
-223 AMSAGLTFDIDSVVV
+223 KMSDGLTFKGITSV
-238 TRYRA
+238 TR
-243 TDAGRPGSDIPLD
+243 TNAGTSTSD
-256 TLVKGHDYTVKK
+256 TLNENTHYTLKQGAGV
-268 TDTCAAS
+268 TVDS
-275 AEITDCTF
+275 NCTF
-283 EIKFKDD
+283 ELAFKENV
-290 ALKANDIITVQYTA
+290 LKPNDVVVVEYTA
-304 TVNENAVIGVEGN
+304 VINEKAVIGSAGN
-317 PNKTILE
+317 PNEATLE
-324 YNNKYT
+324 YKDGT
-330 APSTTKTYVWEMG
+330 RGQPSSTKTYTWKIDIY
-343 VHKYTMLNNVDTPL
+343 KYFQDSIAVKKPLQGATFVLYRQNSSNIPVYAKISADKIEWVTEKEQATPL
-357 ADAEFKLYKGAD
+357 
-369 ANKKYAS
+369 
-376 FSTANTVDGTS
+376 TS
-387 VYKLTGWVDSE
+387 DK
-398 TAATAVVTPAS
+398 
-409 GNIKLEGLDAGT
+409 EGKIAISRLDADT

-427 KAPVGY
+427 KAPTGY
-433 NKLTDPITVVI
+433 NPLTSPIEIKIEHSTMNETSASATI
-444 DRGTLPTKAG
+444 TYKQQGTEDSATNITST
-454 ESVSYTVKYGETT
+454 ENRVE
-467 AADHIVRV
+467 V
-475 ENKAG
+475 ENKTGAT
-480 VELPSTGGM
+480 LPSTGGM

>member
-61 TNNAYRYTAVAAWNA
+61 TNNAYRYTAVEAWNT
-76 FINTRSSDLKVDNA
+76 FINTRSSDLKVDKA

-122 TIANDGSQKA
+122 TIANDGFKTA

-173 NGEPTIDKYVFENGV
+173 NGAPTVDKEVLEDSTNTYGK
-188 THGGYSND
+188 GND
-196 ASVGDTVK
+196 ADVGDTVTFRATIK
-204 FQIDVAVFDGQ
+204 VTDGD
-215 PHNYVIHD
+215 PKNYVLHD
-223 AMSAGLTFDIDSVVV
+223 KMSDGLTFKGITSV
-238 TRYRA
+238 TR
-243 TDAGRPGSDIPLD
+243 TNAGTSTSD
-256 TLVKGHDYTVKK
+256 TLNENTHYTLKQGAGV
-268 TDTCAAS
+268 TVDPN
-275 AEITDCTF
+275 CTF
-283 EIKFKDD
+283 ELAFKENV
-290 ALKANDIITVQYTA
+290 LKPNDVVVVEYTA
-304 TVNENAVIGVEGN
+304 VINEKAVIGSTGN
-317 PNKTILE
+317 PNEATLE
-324 YNNKYT
+324 YKDGT
-330 APSTTKTYVWEMG
+330 RGTSSSTKTYTWKIDIY
-343 VHKYTMLNNVDTPL
+343 KYFQDSAGTKKPLKDATFVLYRQNSSNTPEYAKISADKIEWGTEKEQATPL
-357 ADAEFKLYKGAD
+357 
-369 ANKKYAS
+369 
-376 FSTANTVDGTS
+376 TS
-387 VYKLTGWVDSE
+387 DK
-398 TAATAVVTPAS
+398 
-409 GNIKLEGLDAGT
+409 EGKIAISRLDADT

-427 KAPVGY
+427 KAPTGY
-433 NKLTDPITVVI
+433 NPLTSPIEIKIEHSTMNETSASATI
-444 DRGTLPTKAG
+444 TYKQQGTEDSATNITST
-454 ESVSYTVKYGETT
+454 ENRVE
-467 AADHIVRV
+467 V
-475 ENKAG
+475 ENKTG
-480 VELPSTGGM
+480 TTLPSTGGM

-495 VVGGGLM
+495 VIGGGLM

>member
-1 MMKKAIKKLLAAL
+1 MMKKVIKKLLAAL

-173 NGEPTIDKYVFENGV
+173 NGAPTVDKEVLEDSTNTYGK
-188 THGGYSND
+188 GND
-196 ASVGDTVK
+196 ADVGDTVTFRATIK
-204 FQIDVAVFDGQ
+204 VTDGD
-215 PHNYVIHD
+215 PKNYVLHD
-223 AMSAGLTFDIDSVVV
+223 KMSDGLTFKGITSV
-238 TRYRA
+238 TR
-243 TDAGRPGSDIPLD
+243 TNAGTSTSD
-256 TLVKGHDYTVKK
+256 TLNENTHYTLKQGAGV
-268 TDTCAAS
+268 TVDPN
-275 AEITDCTF
+275 CTF
-283 EIKFKDD
+283 ELAFKENV
-290 ALKANDIITVQYTA
+290 LKPNDVVVVEYTA
-304 TVNENAVIGVEGN
+304 VINEKAVIGSTGN
-317 PNKTILE
+317 PNEATLE
-324 YNNKYT
+324 YKDGT
-330 APSTTKTYVWEMG
+330 RGTSSSTKTYTWKIDIY
-343 VHKYTMLNNVDTPL
+343 KYFQDSAGTKKPLKDATFVLYRQNSSNTPEYAKISADKIEWGTEKEQATPL
-357 ADAEFKLYKGAD
+357 
-369 ANKKYAS
+369 
-376 FSTANTVDGTS
+376 TS
-387 VYKLTGWVDSE
+387 DK
-398 TAATAVVTPAS
+398 
-409 GNIKLEGLDAGT
+409 EGKIAISRLDADT

-427 KAPVGY
+427 KAPTGY
-433 NKLTDPITVVI
+433 NPLTSPIEIKIEHSTMNETSASATI
-444 DRGTLPTKAG
+444 TYKQQGTEDSATNITST
-454 ESVSYTVKYGETT
+454 ENRVE
-467 AADHIVRV
+467 V
-475 ENKAG
+475 ENKTG
-480 VELPSTGGM
+480 TTLPSTGGM

>member
-42 AVSGQTY
+42 AVSDQTY

-122 TIANDGSQKA
+122 TIANDGFQKA

-173 NGEPTIDKYVFENGV
+173 NGAPTVDKEVLEDSTNTYGK
-188 THGGYSND
+188 GND
-196 ASVGDTVK
+196 ADVGDTVTFRATIK
-204 FQIDVAVFDGQ
+204 VTDGD
-215 PHNYVIHD
+215 PKNYVLHD
-223 AMSAGLTFDIDSVVV
+223 KMSDGLTFKGITSV
-238 TRYRA
+238 TR
-243 TDAGRPGSDIPLD
+243 TNAGTSTSD
-256 TLVKGHDYTVKK
+256 TLNENTHYTLKQGAGV
-268 TDTCAAS
+268 TVDS
-275 AEITDCTF
+275 NCTF
-283 EIKFKDD
+283 ELAFKENV
-290 ALKANDIITVQYTA
+290 LKPNDVVVVEYTA
-304 TVNENAVIGVEGN
+304 VINEKAVIGSTGN
-317 PNKTILE
+317 PNEATLE
-324 YNNKYT
+324 YKDGT
-330 APSTTKTYVWEMG
+330 RGTSSSTKTYTWKIDIY
-343 VHKYTMLNNVDTPL
+343 KYFQDSAGTKKPLKDATFVLYRQNSSNTPEYAKISADKIEWGTEKEQATPL
-357 ADAEFKLYKGAD
+357 
-369 ANKKYAS
+369 
-376 FSTANTVDGTS
+376 TS
-387 VYKLTGWVDSE
+387 DK
-398 TAATAVVTPAS
+398 
-409 GNIKLEGLDAGT
+409 EGKIAISRLDADT

-427 KAPVGY
+427 KAPTGY
-433 NKLTDPITVVI
+433 NPLTSPIEIKIEHSTMNETSASATI
-444 DRGTLPTKAG
+444 TYKQQGTEDSATNITST
-454 ESVSYTVKYGETT
+454 ENRVE
-467 AADHIVRV
+467 V
-475 ENKAG
+475 ENKTG
-480 VELPSTGGM
+480 TTLPSTGGM

>member
-1 MMKKAIKKLLAAL
+1 MMKKVIKKLLAAL

-114 AGKWASDN
+114 AGKWASNN
-122 TIANDGSQKA
+122 TIANDGSKKA

-173 NGEPTIDKYVFENGV
+173 NGAPTVDKEVLEDSTNTYGK
-188 THGGYSND
+188 GND
-196 ASVGDTVK
+196 ADVGDTVTFRATIK
-204 FQIDVAVFDGQ
+204 VTDGD
-215 PHNYVIHD
+215 PKNYVLHD
-223 AMSAGLTFDIDSVVV
+223 KMSDGLTFKGITSVTRTNAGTSTSDTLNENTHYTLKKGAAVTDSV
-238 TRYRA
+238 
-243 TDAGRPGSDIPLD
+243 DPN
-256 TLVKGHDYTVKK
+256 
-268 TDTCAAS
+268 
-275 AEITDCTF
+275 CTF
-283 EIKFKDD
+283 ELAFKENV
-290 ALKANDIITVQYTA
+290 LKPNDVVVVEYTA
-304 TVNENAVIGVEGN
+304 VINEKAVIGSTGN
-317 PNKTILE
+317 PNEATLE
-324 YNNKYT
+324 YKDGT
-330 APSTTKTYVWEMG
+330 RGTPSSTKTYTWKIDIY
-343 VHKYTMLNNVDTPL
+343 KYFQDSAGTKKPLKDATFVLYRQNSSNTPEYAKISADKIEWGTEKEQATPL
-357 ADAEFKLYKGAD
+357 
-369 ANKKYAS
+369 
-376 FSTANTVDGTS
+376 TS
-387 VYKLTGWVDSE
+387 DK
-398 TAATAVVTPAS
+398 
-409 GNIKLEGLDAGT
+409 EGKIAISRLDADT

-427 KAPVGY
+427 KAPTGY
-433 NKLTDPITVVI
+433 NPLTSPIEIKIEHSTMNETSASATI
-444 DRGTLPTKAG
+444 TYKQQGTEDSATNITST
-454 ESVSYTVKYGETT
+454 ENRVE
-467 AADHIVRV
+467 V
-475 ENKAG
+475 ENKTG
-480 VELPSTGGM
+480 TTLPSTGGM

>member
-1 MMKKAIKKLLAAL
+1 MREIFTLLAAL

-61 TNNAYRYTAVAAWNA
+61 TNNAYRYTAVEAWNT

-122 TIANDGSQKA
+122 TIANDGFKTA

-173 NGEPTIDKYVFENGV
+173 NGAPTVDKEVLEDSTNTYGK
-188 THGGYSND
+188 GND
-196 ASVGDTVK
+196 ADVGDTVTFCATIK
-204 FQIDVAVFDGQ
+204 VTDGD
-215 PHNYVIHD
+215 PKNYVLHD
-223 AMSAGLTFDIDSVVV
+223 KMSDGLTFKGITSV
-238 TRYRA
+238 TR
-243 TDAGRPGSDIPLD
+243 TNAGTSTSD
-256 TLVKGHDYTVKK
+256 TLNENTHYTLKQGAGV
-268 TDTCAAS
+268 TVDPN
-275 AEITDCTF
+275 CTF
-283 EIKFKDD
+283 ELAFKENV
-290 ALKANDIITVQYTA
+290 LKPNDVVVVEYTA
-304 TVNENAVIGVEGN
+304 VINEKAVIGSTGN
-317 PNKTILE
+317 PNEATLE
-324 YNNKYT
+324 YKDGT
-330 APSTTKTYVWEMG
+330 RGTSSSTKTYTWKIDIY
-343 VHKYTMLNNVDTPL
+343 KYFQDSAGTKKPLKDATFVLYRQNSSNTPEYAKISADKIEWVTEKEQATPL
-357 ADAEFKLYKGAD
+357 
-369 ANKKYAS
+369 
-376 FSTANTVDGTS
+376 TS
-387 VYKLTGWVDSE
+387 DK
-398 TAATAVVTPAS
+398 
-409 GNIKLEGLDAGT
+409 EGKIAISRLDADT

-427 KAPVGY
+427 KAPTGY
-433 NKLTDPITVVI
+433 NPLTSPIEIKIEHSTMNETSASATI
-444 DRGTLPTKAG
+444 TYKQQGTEDSATNITST
-454 ESVSYTVKYGETT
+454 ENRVE
-467 AADHIVRV
+467 V
-475 ENKAG
+475 ENKTG
-480 VELPSTGGM
+480 TTLPSTGGM

>member
-122 TIANDGSQKA
+122 TIANDGFQKA

-173 NGEPTIDKYVFENGV
+173 NGAPTVDKEVLEDSTNTYGK
-188 THGGYSND
+188 GND
-196 ASVGDTVK
+196 ADVGDTVTFRATIK
-204 FQIDVAVFDGQ
+204 VTDGD
-215 PHNYVIHD
+215 PKNYVLHD
-223 AMSAGLTFDIDSVVV
+223 KMSDGLTFKGITSV
-238 TRYRA
+238 TR
-243 TDAGRPGSDIPLD
+243 TNAGTSTSD
-256 TLVKGHDYTVKK
+256 TLNENTHYTLKQGAGV
-268 TDTCAAS
+268 TVDS
-275 AEITDCTF
+275 NCTF
-283 EIKFKDD
+283 ELAFKENV
-290 ALKANDIITVQYTA
+290 LKPNDVVVVEYTA
-304 TVNENAVIGVEGN
+304 VINEKAVIGSAGN
-317 PNKTILE
+317 PNEATLE
-324 YNNKYT
+324 YKDGT
-330 APSTTKTYVWEMG
+330 RGQPSSTKTYTWKIDIY
-343 VHKYTMLNNVDTPL
+343 KYFQDSTAVKKPLQGATFVLYRQNSSNIPEYAKISADKIEWVTEKEQATPL
-357 ADAEFKLYKGAD
+357 
-369 ANKKYAS
+369 
-376 FSTANTVDGTS
+376 TS
-387 VYKLTGWVDSE
+387 DK
-398 TAATAVVTPAS
+398 
-409 GNIKLEGLDAGT
+409 EGKIAISRLDADT

-427 KAPVGY
+427 KAPTGY
-433 NKLTDPITVVI
+433 NPLTSPIEIKIEHSTMNETSASATI
-444 DRGTLPTKAG
+444 TYKQQGTEDSATNITST
-454 ESVSYTVKYGETT
+454 ENRVE
-467 AADHIVRV
+467 V
-475 ENKAG
+475 ENKTGAT
-480 VELPSTGGM
+480 LPSTGGI

>member
-173 NGEPTIDKYVFENGV
+173 NGAPTVDKEVLEDSTNTYGK
-188 THGGYSND
+188 GND
-196 ASVGDTVK
+196 ADVGDTVTFRATIK
-204 FQIDVAVFDGQ
+204 VTDGD
-215 PHNYVIHD
+215 PKNYVLHD
-223 AMSAGLTFDIDSVVV
+223 KMSDGLTFKGITSV
-238 TRYRA
+238 TR
-243 TDAGRPGSDIPLD
+243 TNAGTSTSD
-256 TLVKGHDYTVKK
+256 TLNENTHYTLKQGAGV
-268 TDTCAAS
+268 TVDPN
-275 AEITDCTF
+275 CTF
-283 EIKFKDD
+283 ELAFKENV
-290 ALKANDIITVQYTA
+290 LKPNDVVVVEYTA
-304 TVNENAVIGVEGN
+304 VINEKAVIGSTGN
-317 PNKTILE
+317 PNEATLE
-324 YNNKYT
+324 YKDGT
-330 APSTTKTYVWEMG
+330 RGTSSSTKTYTWKIDIY
-343 VHKYTMLNNVDTPL
+343 KYFQDSAGTKKPLKDATFVLYRQNSSNTPEYAKISADKIEWGTEKEQATPL
-357 ADAEFKLYKGAD
+357 
-369 ANKKYAS
+369 
-376 FSTANTVDGTS
+376 TS
-387 VYKLTGWVDSE
+387 DK
-398 TAATAVVTPAS
+398 
-409 GNIKLEGLDAGT
+409 EGKIAISRLDADT

-427 KAPVGY
+427 KAPTGY
-433 NKLTDPITVVI
+433 NPLTSPIEIKIEHSTMNETSASATI
-444 DRGTLPTKAG
+444 TYKQQGTEDSATNITST
-454 ESVSYTVKYGETT
+454 ENRVE
-467 AADHIVRV
+467 V
-475 ENKAG
+475 ENKTG
-480 VELPSTGGM
+480 TTLPSTGGM

>member
-14 LAVAMLCAMAVPAF
+14 LAVAMLCAMAVPAL

-173 NGEPTIDKYVFENGV
+173 NGAPTVDKEVLEDSTNTYGK
-188 THGGYSND
+188 GND
-196 ASVGDTVK
+196 ADVGDTVTFRATIK
-204 FQIDVAVFDGQ
+204 VTDGD
-215 PHNYVIHD
+215 PKNYVLHD
-223 AMSAGLTFDIDSVVV
+223 KMSDGLTFKGITSV
-238 TRYRA
+238 TR
-243 TDAGRPGSDIPLD
+243 TNAGTSTSD
-256 TLVKGHDYTVKK
+256 TLNENTHYTLKQGAGV
-268 TDTCAAS
+268 TVDPN
-275 AEITDCTF
+275 CTF
-283 EIKFKDD
+283 ELAFKENV
-290 ALKANDIITVQYTA
+290 LKPNDVVVVEYTA
-304 TVNENAVIGVEGN
+304 VINEKAVIGSTGN
-317 PNKTILE
+317 PNEATLE
-324 YNNKYT
+324 YKDDT
-330 APSTTKTYVWEMG
+330 RGTSSSTKTYTWKIDIY
-343 VHKYTMLNNVDTPL
+343 KYFQDSAGTKKPLKDATFVLYRQNSSNTPEYAKISADKIEWGTEKEQATPL
-357 ADAEFKLYKGAD
+357 
-369 ANKKYAS
+369 
-376 FSTANTVDGTS
+376 TS
-387 VYKLTGWVDSE
+387 DK
-398 TAATAVVTPAS
+398 
-409 GNIKLEGLDAGT
+409 EGKIAISRLDADT

-427 KAPVGY
+427 KAPTGY
-433 NKLTDPITVVI
+433 NPLTSPIEIKIEHSTMNETSASATI
-444 DRGTLPTKAG
+444 TYKQQGTEDSATNITST
-454 ESVSYTVKYGETT
+454 ENRVE
-467 AADHIVRV
+467 V
-475 ENKAG
+475 ENKTG
-480 VELPSTGGM
+480 TTLPSTGGM

>member
-1 MMKKAIKKLLAAL
+1 MMKKVIKKLLAAL

-173 NGEPTIDKYVFENGV
+173 NGAPTVDKEVLEDSTNTYGK
-188 THGGYSND
+188 GND
-196 ASVGDTVK
+196 ADVGDTVTFRATIK
-204 FQIDVAVFDGQ
+204 VTDGD
-215 PHNYVIHD
+215 PKNYVLHD
-223 AMSAGLTFDIDSVVV
+223 KMSDGLTFKGITSV
-238 TRYRA
+238 TR
-243 TDAGRPGSDIPLD
+243 TNAGTSTSD
-256 TLVKGHDYTVKK
+256 TLNENTHYTLKQGAGV
-268 TDTCAAS
+268 TVDPN
-275 AEITDCTF
+275 CTF
-283 EIKFKDD
+283 ELAFKENV
-290 ALKANDIITVQYTA
+290 LKPNDVVVVEYTA
-304 TVNENAVIGVEGN
+304 VINEKAVIGSTGN
-317 PNKTILE
+317 PNEATLE
-324 YNNKYT
+324 YKDGT
-330 APSTTKTYVWEMG
+330 RGTSSSTKTYTWKIDIY
-343 VHKYTMLNNVDTPL
+343 KYFQDSTAVKKPLQGATFVLYRQNSSNIPEYAKISADKIEWVTEKEQATPL
-357 ADAEFKLYKGAD
+357 
-369 ANKKYAS
+369 
-376 FSTANTVDGTS
+376 TS
-387 VYKLTGWVDSE
+387 DK
-398 TAATAVVTPAS
+398 
-409 GNIKLEGLDAGT
+409 EGKIAISRLDADT

-427 KAPVGY
+427 KAPTGY
-433 NKLTDPITVVI
+433 NPLTSPIEIKIEHSTMNETSASATI
-444 DRGTLPTKAG
+444 TYKQQGTEDSATNITST
-454 ESVSYTVKYGETT
+454 ENRVE
-467 AADHIVRV
+467 V
-475 ENKAG
+475 ENKTG
-480 VELPSTGGM
+480 TTLPSTGGM

>member
-173 NGEPTIDKYVFENGV
+173 NGAPTVDKEVLEDSTNTYGK
-188 THGGYSND
+188 GND
-196 ASVGDTVK
+196 ADVGDTVTFRATIK
-204 FQIDVAVFDGQ
+204 VTDGD
-215 PHNYVIHD
+215 PKNYVLHD
-223 AMSAGLTFDIDSVVV
+223 KMSDGLTFKGITSV
-238 TRYRA
+238 TR
-243 TDAGRPGSDIPLD
+243 TNAGTSTSD
-256 TLVKGHDYTVKK
+256 TLNENTHYMLKQGAGVTV
-268 TDTCAAS
+268 DPN
-275 AEITDCTF
+275 CTF
-283 EIKFKDD
+283 ELAFKENV
-290 ALKANDIITVQYTA
+290 LKPNDVVVVEYTA
-304 TVNENAVIGVEGN
+304 VINEKAVIGSTGN
-317 PNKTILE
+317 PNEATLE
-324 YNNKYT
+324 YKDGT
-330 APSTTKTYVWEMG
+330 RGTSSSTKTYTWKIDIY
-343 VHKYTMLNNVDTPL
+343 KYFQDSAGTKKPLKDATFVLYRQNSSNTPEYAKISADKIEWGTEKEQATPL
-357 ADAEFKLYKGAD
+357 
-369 ANKKYAS
+369 
-376 FSTANTVDGTS
+376 TS
-387 VYKLTGWVDSE
+387 DK
-398 TAATAVVTPAS
+398 
-409 GNIKLEGLDAGT
+409 EGKIAISRLDADT

-427 KAPVGY
+427 KAPTGY
-433 NKLTDPITVVI
+433 NPLTSPIEIKIEHSTMNETSASATI
-444 DRGTLPTKAG
+444 TYKQQGTEDSATNITST
-454 ESVSYTVKYGETT
+454 ENRVE
-467 AADHIVRV
+467 V
-475 ENKAG
+475 ENKTG
-480 VELPSTGGM
+480 TTLPSTGGM

-495 VVGGGLM
+495 VLGGGLM

>member
-122 TIANDGSQKA
+122 TIANDGSKKA

-173 NGEPTIDKYVFENGV
+173 NGAPTVDKEVLEDSTNTYGK
-188 THGGYSND
+188 GND
-196 ASVGDTVK
+196 ADVGDTVTFRATIK
-204 FQIDVAVFDGQ
+204 VTDGD
-215 PHNYVIHD
+215 PKNYVLHD
-223 AMSAGLTFDIDSVVV
+223 KMSDGLTFQRITSVTRTNAGTSTSDTLNENTHYTLKKGAAVTDSV
-238 TRYRA
+238 
-243 TDAGRPGSDIPLD
+243 DPN
-256 TLVKGHDYTVKK
+256 
-268 TDTCAAS
+268 
-275 AEITDCTF
+275 CTF
-283 EIKFKDD
+283 ELAFKENV
-290 ALKANDIITVQYTA
+290 LKPNDVVVVEYTA
-304 TVNENAVIGVEGN
+304 VINEKAVIGSTGN
-317 PNKTILE
+317 PNEATLE
-324 YNNKYT
+324 YKDGT
-330 APSTTKTYVWEMG
+330 RGTSSSTKTYTWKIDIY
-343 VHKYTMLNNVDTPL
+343 KYFQDSAGTKKPLKDATFVLYRQNSSNIPEYAKISADKIEWVTEKEQATPL
-357 ADAEFKLYKGAD
+357 
-369 ANKKYAS
+369 
-376 FSTANTVDGTS
+376 TS
-387 VYKLTGWVDSE
+387 DK
-398 TAATAVVTPAS
+398 
-409 GNIKLEGLDAGT
+409 EGKIAISRLDADT

-427 KAPVGY
+427 KAPTGY
-433 NKLTDPITVVI
+433 NPLTSPIEIKIEHSTMNETSASATI
-444 DRGTLPTKAG
+444 TYKQQGTEDSATNITST
-454 ESVSYTVKYGETT
+454 ENRVE
-467 AADHIVRV
+467 V
-475 ENKAG
+475 ENKTG
-480 VELPSTGGM
+480 TTLPSTGGM

>member
-173 NGEPTIDKYVFENGV
+173 NGAPTVDKEVLEDSTNTYGK
-188 THGGYSND
+188 GND
-196 ASVGDTVK
+196 ADVGDTVTFRATIK
-204 FQIDVAVFDGQ
+204 VTDGD
-215 PHNYVIHD
+215 PKNYVLLD
-223 AMSAGLTFDIDSVVV
+223 KMSDGLTFKGITSV
-238 TRYRA
+238 TR
-243 TDAGRPGSDIPLD
+243 TNAGTSTSD
-256 TLVKGHDYTVKK
+256 TLNENTHYTLKQGAGV
-268 TDTCAAS
+268 TVDPN
-275 AEITDCTF
+275 CTF
-283 EIKFKDD
+283 ELAFKENV
-290 ALKANDIITVQYTA
+290 LKPNDVVVVEYTA
-304 TVNENAVIGVEGN
+304 VINEKAVIGSTGN
-317 PNKTILE
+317 PNEATLE
-324 YNNKYT
+324 YKDGT
-330 APSTTKTYVWEMG
+330 RGTSSSTKTYTWKIDIY
-343 VHKYTMLNNVDTPL
+343 KYFQDSTAVKKPLQGATFVLYRQNSSNIPEYAKISADKIEWVTEKEQATPL
-357 ADAEFKLYKGAD
+357 
-369 ANKKYAS
+369 
-376 FSTANTVDGTS
+376 TS
-387 VYKLTGWVDSE
+387 DK
-398 TAATAVVTPAS
+398 
-409 GNIKLEGLDAGT
+409 EGKIAISRLDADT

-427 KAPVGY
+427 KAPTGY
-433 NKLTDPITVVI
+433 NPLTSPIEIKIEHSTMNETSASATI
-444 DRGTLPTKAG
+444 TYKQQGTEDSATNITST
-454 ESVSYTVKYGETT
+454 ENRVE
-467 AADHIVRV
+467 V
-475 ENKAG
+475 ENKTG
-480 VELPSTGGM
+480 TTLPSTGGM